1 MIHDG
6 YLERM
11 KMSKGILIL
20 FQSTPALIPRGKY
33 EFPKNAENLKYEMTC
48 DPFPGEYRFARSANL
63 LRMIALVI
71 KKWKF

>member
-11 KMSKGILIL
+11 KMSQGILNTNLIL

-33 EFPKNAENLKYEMTC
+33 AFPKNAENLKYEMTC
-48 DPFPGEYRFARSANL
+48 HPFPGEYRFARSANL
-63 LRMIALVI
+63 LRMIALI
-71 KKWKF
+71 II